1 MTQLIVRPID
11 DDRYSKESQF
21 EYVMLLKSY
30 NSPSYSDAFIG
41 FTINNYRVQ
50 MTKVA
55 DEYVKQIGMAIQRL
69 RDAFTAKDEDS

>member
-30 NSPSYSDAFIG
+30 NSPGYTDAFVR
-41 FTINNYRVQ
+41 FTLKNYTVQ
-50 MTKVA
+50 MTKA
-55 DEYVKQIGMAIQRL
+55 ANEFGKQIGIAIQRL
-69 RDAFTAKDEDS
+69 RDAFAVKSEHI